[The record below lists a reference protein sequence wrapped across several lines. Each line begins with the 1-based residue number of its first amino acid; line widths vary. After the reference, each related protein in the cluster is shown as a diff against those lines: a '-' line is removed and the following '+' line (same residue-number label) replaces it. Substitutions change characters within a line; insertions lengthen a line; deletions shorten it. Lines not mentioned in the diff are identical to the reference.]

1 MFTQD
6 EQTELLAARVLCDE
20 SLLFFTRFFFK
31 ELRGSKFI
39 INDHHNEICDAL
51 DKVGTYKH
59 ELLNINI
66 PPRFSKTEIVLNF
79 IARSLGKNPTAN
91 FLYITASDELR
102 SEVSV
107 RIRDII
113 THPKFK
119 FMYGVELKK
128 DQNAKNL
135 WKTQN
140 GGGLKTATILGQ
152 ITGFGAGQMTD
163 ISTYLNDLIR
173 DFEGCICLDDINK
186 VEDSESMNAISEKVN
201 RVLFNTVFS
210 RKNSDDTPI
219 INIQQRVGQQDAT
232 AMLVKHYEETNNSHK
247 VNNLVFP
254 VIRNGKSLWENKMPM
269 SKIIELRD
277 SPFTK
282 RTFQAQY
289 MQNPVAEEGAKIKR
303 EWFEIIDAAAVTNTI
318 PSNMYIDGA
327 YTKSTTNDPTGIMTC
342 FEHKGI
348 LYITGFVAKYLE
360 MPELLKYIPE
370 YAKLNNVTKNSRV
383 RIEPKASGKS
393 LKQLLIT
400 STNLNA
406 SEITGKHVNEGKI
419 PRVDACAPTMD
430 SGRVKLIRGAWNETF
445 LSEVCIFPSPTAHD
459 EAVDCLCYAIYD
471 SFMSGNRDINQ
482 IAYKKALRLL

>member
-1 MFTQD
+1 MYTKE

-39 INDHHNEICDAL
+39 INDHHEEICEAL
-51 DKVGTYKH
+51 DEIGSYKF

-66 PPRFSKTEIVLNF
+66 PPRFSKTELVLNF
-79 IARSLGKNPTAN
+79 IARTLGANPTAN

-119 FMYGVELKK
+119 FMYGVELKR

-135 WKTQN
+135 WKTSE

-163 ISTYLNDLIR
+163 ISTYVDELIR

-186 VEDSESMNAISEKVN
+186 VEDSESQNAISTKIT

-219 INIQQRVGQQDAT
+219 INIQQRVGLQDAT
-232 AMLVKHYEETNNSHK
+232 AMLVEHYKQTGNSDK
-247 VNNLVFP
+247 VKNLVFP

-269 SKIIELRD
+269 LKIIELRD

-289 MQNPVAEEGAKIKR
+289 MQEPSSEEGGKIKR
-303 EWFEIIDAAAVTNTI
+303 EWFEIVPEVTITYNDVN
-318 PSNMYIDGA
+318 NMYIDGA
-327 YTKSTTNDPTGIMTC
+327 YTKSTTNDPTGLMTC
-342 FEHKGI
+342 FERNNI
-348 LYITGFVAKYLE
+348 LYITGFAAKYLE
-360 MPELLKYIPE
+360 MPELLKYVPL
-370 YAKLNNVTKNSRV
+370 YADANRVTRKGRV

-393 LKQLLIT
+393 LKQLLVD
-400 STNLNA
+400 STGLNA
-406 SEITGKHVNEGKI
+406 SEIKGNHVNEGKI
-419 PRVDACAPTMD
+419 ARVDTCTPTME
-430 SGRVKLIRGAWNETF
+430 SGRIKLVKGAWNESF
-445 LSEVCIFPSPTAHD
+445 LSEICTFPNASHD

-471 SFMSGNRDINQ
+471 NFLVSNNDIANE
-482 IAYKKALRLL
+482 AYKKALRYI